1 MNTAPLRVRSFL
13 ASISVFLVC
22 AAVFPERAAAQPGLS
37 SGNTLY
43 VPIYSNVYSG
53 PRKAKYQL
61 AAMLSIRNT
70 DPAYPIR
77 IVHADY
83 YDNDGK
89 LVDSYVEETLE
100 LAPLASHNFY
110 IREYDERGG
119 TGANFIVQWASP
131 QKVNQPIIQGVMLGM
146 KSGQGISFICPGQV
160 IVEHG
165 E

>member
-1 MNTAPLRVRSFL
+1 MDTTHLSLRSFL

-22 AAVFPERAAAQPGLS
+22 VAGFPERAAAQPGLS

-43 VPIYSNVYSG
+43 VPVYSNVYSG
-53 PRKAKYQL
+53 PRKAEYQL

-70 DPAYPIR
+70 DPGYPIE
-77 IVHADY
+77 IVRADY
-83 YDNDGK
+83 YDNEGK
-89 LVDSYVEETLE
+89 LVDSYVKETLE

-110 IREYDERGG
+110 IREHDERGG
-119 TGANFIVQWASP
+119 TGANFIVQWTSP
-131 QKVNQPIIQGVMLGM
+131 QKVNQPIVQGIMLGM

-165 E
+165 G